1 MRPFLIAAAAALALL
16 PAAAFAQAQ
25 QKPAAQKPAAAA
37 APKPA
42 EKAPEKKDAHIGRY
56 GDWDVFEGAE
66 GKNKVC
72 YMASIAKETKGAA
85 PRKDK
90 SYVMVMHRPAAKNLG
105 VVSVTSGY
113 AFKDKSEPVAEIG
126 GEKLSLYTSA
136 KTPDTAWAFEDAK
149 VVQAMLKGQ
158 TMVVKGTPAKGDA
171 ATDTYSLNGIS
182 KAYQELNKACGVKS

>member
-1 MRPFLIAAAAALALL
+1 MRPFLIAAVATLALF
-16 PAAAFAQAQ
+16 PAAAFAQG

-37 APKPA
+37 QKPA
-42 EKAPEKKDAHIGRY
+42 EKAPEKKDAHIGHY

-72 YMASIAKETKGAA
+72 YMATIAKETKGGGT
-85 PRKDK
+85 RKDK

-171 ATDTYSLNGIS
+171 ATDTYSLNGVS
-182 KAYQELNKACGVKS
+182 KAYQEMNKACGVKS

>member
-1 MRPFLIAAAAALALL
+1 MRPFLIAAVATLALL

-25 QKPAAQKPAAAA
+25 KPAATQKPAAAA
-37 APKPA
+37 QKPA
-42 EKAPEKKDAHIGRY
+42 EKTPEKKDAHIGHY
-56 GDWDVFEGAE
+56 GDWDVFEGTE
-66 GKNKVC
+66 GKGKVC

-90 SYVMVMHRPAAKNLG
+90 SYVMVMRRPAAKNLG

-113 AFKDKSEPVAEIG
+113 VFKDLSEPVAEIG
-126 GEKLSLYTSA
+126 TEKLPLYTSA
-136 KTPDTAWAFEDAK
+136 KTPDTAWARDDAK

-171 ATDTYSLNGIS
+171 TTDTYSLNGIS
-182 KAYQELNKACGVKS
+182 KAYQKLNKACGVKS

>member
-1 MRPFLIAAAAALALL
+1 MRPFLIAVAATFALF
-16 PAAAFAQAQ
+16 PAAAFAQG
-25 QKPAAQKPAAAA
+25 QKPAATQKPAAAA
-37 APKPA
+37 QKPA
-42 EKAPEKKDAHIGRY
+42 EKAPEKKDAHIGHY

-66 GKNKVC
+66 GKSKVC
-72 YMASIAKETKGAA
+72 YMATIAKETKGGGA
-85 PRKDK
+85 RKDK

-113 AFKDKSEPVAEIG
+113 AFKDKSEPAAEIG
-126 GEKLSLYTSA
+126 TEKLQLYTSA

-171 ATDTYSLNGIS
+171 ATDTYSLNGVS

>member
-1 MRPFLIAAAAALALL
+1 MRPFLIAAAASLVLL
-16 PAAAFAQAQ
+16 PAVAFAQAQ
-25 QKPAAQKPAAAA
+25 KPAATQKPAAAA
-37 APKPA
+37 QKPA
-42 EKAPEKKDAHIGRY
+42 EKAPEKKDAHIGHY

-66 GKNKVC
+66 GKSKVC
-72 YMASIAKETKGAA
+72 YMATIAKETKGAT

-126 GEKLSLYTSA
+126 TEKLNLYTSA

-149 VVQAMLKGQ
+149 VIQAMLKGQ

>member
-1 MRPFLIAAAAALALL
+1 MRPFLTAALAALVLL
-16 PAAAFAQAQ
+16 PAAAQAQ
-25 QKPAAQKPAAAA
+25 GQKPAAKPAAAA
-37 APKPA
+37 PAQKSADKPK
-42 EKAPEKKDAHIGRY
+42 DTHIGHY
-56 GDWDVFEGAE
+56 GDWDVFEGTE

-72 YMASIAKETKGAA
+72 YMATIAKETKGAA

-113 AFKDKSEPVAEIG
+113 AFKDKSEVAVEIG
-126 GEKLSLYTSA
+126 GEKLSMYTSA

-149 VVQAMLKGQ
+149 MVQAMLKGQ

-171 ATDTYSLNGIS
+171 ATDSYSLSGMGKS
-182 KAYQELNKACGVKS
+182 YQEMNKACGVKS

>member
-1 MRPFLIAAAAALALL
+1 MRPFLIAAAASLALL
-16 PAAAFAQAQ
+16 PAAAYAQG
-25 QKPAAQKPAAAA
+25 QKPAAAKPAAA
-37 APKPA
+37 APKPT
-42 EKAPEKKDAHIGRY
+42 EKAPEKKDAHIGHY

-66 GKNKVC
+66 GKSKVC
-72 YMASIAKETKGAA
+72 YMATIAKETKGAA

-126 GEKLSLYTSA
+126 TEKLSLYTSA